1 MNLID
6 YMKEFT
12 ILFHVFLILSFVSNI
27 SSRKEDRKLLEPL
40 MMPTN
45 ARVRFFL
52 TIKMIWNKW
61 FYILFLIPCILT
73 SFYLHWLFG
82 IFLFIEAYIFSRLI
96 HRILFGILD
105 RLDKINNI
113 YSRKMEFFLCDF
125 RLYLILG
132 DIYLIVEIIKIINN
146 AS

>member
-1 MNLID
+1 MNLND
-6 YMKEFT
+6 YLNELT
-12 ILFHVFLILSFVSNI
+12 ILFHVFLVLSFVSNI
-27 SSRKEDRKLLEPL
+27 SSRKEDRKLSGPL
-40 MMPTN
+40 MMPTI
-45 ARVRFFL
+45 ARIRFFL
-52 TIKMIWNKW
+52 IIKMIWNKW

-82 IFLFIEAYIFSRLI
+82 ILLFIEAYVFPRLI
-96 HRILFGILD
+96 HGILFGLLD

-113 YSRKMEFFLCDF
+113 YSRKMEFFLSDF

-132 DIYLIVEIIKIINN
+132 DIYLLVEIIKIINN

>member
-1 MNLID
+1 MNLND
-6 YMKEFT
+6 YLNELT
-12 ILFHVFLILSFVSNI
+12 ILFHVFLVLSFVSNI
-27 SSRKEDRKLLEPL
+27 SSRKEDRKLSEPL

-45 ARVRFFL
+45 ARARFFL

-82 IFLFIEAYIFSRLI
+82 IFLFIETYIFPRLI
-96 HRILFGILD
+96 HVILFGLLD

-113 YSRKMEFFLCDF
+113 YSRKMEFFLSDF

-132 DIYLIVEIIKIINN
+132 DVYLIVEIIKIINN